1 MNEQDEIEHKIK
13 SVDVV
18 LSILRSECSAAE
30 SLDEKLSIMKC
41 QRHIESIRA
50 RLRRELFW
58 VMDGARGAT

>member
-50 RLRRELFW
+50 RLRRELFS